1 MNSIKAFLK
10 AKGLYLVCL
19 ALVFAATITGIAAIR
34 SVVRGVE
41 DLTRIQKQTLEEGT
55 DVWDSPDAAVNQ
67 PAQDVP
73 VATAQPSP
81 APSAAGSAS
90 SSLQQG
96 AGQSGSASGGT
107 GSSAA
112 SSAQQGTLPH
122 AGWNGKV
129 SQAFSGNTLVYN
141 PTLGDWR
148 THNGTDYTA
157 EQVTAVA
164 AGTVTA
170 IADDALWGRVVEV
183 TDAQDRVWRYC
194 GLEEVAVTQREK
206 VTAGTRLGTT
216 GNVPAEQVT
225 AVAAGTVTAIADDAL
240 WGRVVEVTDAQ
251 DRVWRYCG
259 LEEVAVTQREKVT
272 AGTRLGTTGNV
283 PAEAQQGSHL
293 HLECRKAGA
302 CLDPEKN

>member
-41 DLTRIQKQTLEEGT
+41 DLTRIQKQALEEGT

-164 AGTVTA
+164 T
-170 IADDALWGRVVEV
+170 
-183 TDAQDRVWRYC
+183 
-194 GLEEVAVTQREK
+194 
-206 VTAGTRLGTT
+206 
-216 GNVPAEQVT
+216 
-225 AVAAGTVTAIADDAL
+225 GTVTAIADDAL

-302 CLDPEKN
+302 CQDPEKN

>member
-41 DLTRIQKQTLEEGT
+41 DLTRIQKQALEEGT

-141 PTLGDWR
+141 PQR
-148 THNGTDYTA
+148 H
-157 EQVTAVA
+157 
-164 AGTVTA
+164 
-170 IADDALWGRVVEV
+170 
-183 TDAQDRVWRYC
+183 
-194 GLEEVAVTQREK
+194 GLYR
-206 VTAGTRLGTT
+206 RT
-216 GNVPAEQVT
+216 GN
-225 AVAAGTVTAIADDAL
+225 GG
-240 WGRVVEVTDAQ
+240 GRRYR
-251 DRVWRYCG
+251 DRHCG
-259 LEEVAVTQREKVT
+259 
-272 AGTRLGTTGNV
+272 
-283 PAEAQQGSHL
+283 
-293 HLECRKAGA
+293 
-302 CLDPEKN
+302 

>member
-96 AGQSGSASGGT
+96 AGQSGGASGGT

-122 AGWNGKV
+122 AGWNGKA
-129 SQAFSGNTLVYN
+129 S
-141 PTLGDWR
+141 LGDWR

-206 VTAGTRLGTT
+206 VTAG
-216 GNVPAEQVT
+216 A
-225 AVAAGTVTAIADDAL
+225 
-240 WGRVVEVTDAQ
+240 
-251 DRVWRYCG
+251 
-259 LEEVAVTQREKVT
+259 
-272 AGTRLGTTGNV
+272 RLGTTGNV

-293 HLECRKAGA
+293 HLECRKAGT

>member
-1 MNSIKAFLK
+1 MTNPSRRRKTPSLRSRPSKVPVASRDRENAERAARRKQRGRAIAFPKQDMASVVILI
-10 AKGLYLVCL
+10 AVLILVLL
-19 ALVFAATITGIAAIR
+19 AIAAPLRNFYEGRAEIAR
-34 SVVRGVE
+34 ANESIARLE
-41 DLTRIQKQTLEEGT
+41 AQKQALEEGT

-107 GSSAA
+107 GGSAA

-183 TDAQDRVWRYC
+183 TDAQDRVWRY
-194 GLEEVAVTQREK
+194 G
-206 VTAGTRLGTT
+206 
-216 GNVPAEQVT
+216 
-225 AVAAGTVTAIADDAL
+225 
-240 WGRVVEVTDAQ
+240 
-251 DRVWRYCG
+251 G

>member
-41 DLTRIQKQTLEEGT
+41 DLTRIQKQALEEGT

-122 AGWNGKV
+122 AGWTGKV

-148 THNGTDYTA
+148 THDGVDISAPAGTTVLA
-157 EQVTAVA
+157 ACAGTVASVTEDPLLGATVVLEHDDGYRTTYANLADKPDVA
-164 AGTVTA
+164 AGDQVNAGAVIGTV
-170 IADDALWGRVVEV
+170 
-183 TDAQDRVWRYC
+183 
-194 GLEEVAVTQREK
+194 
-206 VTAGTRLGTT
+206 GTT
-216 GNVPAEQVT
+216 AAAEEDT
-225 AVAAGTVTAIADDAL
+225 
-240 WGRVVEVTDAQ
+240 
-251 DRVWRYCG
+251 
-259 LEEVAVTQREKVT
+259 
-272 AGTRLGTTGNV
+272 
-283 PAEAQQGSHL
+283 PHL
-293 HLECRKAGA
+293 HFAVSRDGKAVNPQEFLAG
-302 CLDPEKN
+302 

>member
-170 IADDALWGRVVEV
+170 IADDALWGAGSRVALLRAGRSCRDPARKSNRRDPPWHNRQSARRSPAGQPPAPGMPQSRRLPGPGKEL
-183 TDAQDRVWRYC
+183 TQAMPLHRGWC
-194 GLEEVAVTQREK
+194 G
-206 VTAGTRLGTT
+206 G
-216 GNVPAEQVT
+216 
-225 AVAAGTVTAIADDAL
+225 IAL
-240 WGRVVEVTDAQ
+240 
-251 DRVWRYCG
+251 
-259 LEEVAVTQREKVT
+259 
-272 AGTRLGTTGNV
+272 
-283 PAEAQQGSHL
+283 P
-293 HLECRKAGA
+293 
-302 CLDPEKN
+302 

>member
-41 DLTRIQKQTLEEGT
+41 DLTRIKKQALEEET

-216 GNVPAEQVT
+216 GNVPAE
-225 AVAAGTVTAIADDAL
+225 
-240 WGRVVEVTDAQ
+240 
-251 DRVWRYCG
+251 
-259 LEEVAVTQREKVT
+259 
-272 AGTRLGTTGNV
+272 
-283 PAEAQQGSHL
+283 AQQGSHL
-293 HLECRKAGA
+293 HLECRKADA

>member
-1 MNSIKAFLK
+1 MRNRNILRKLGDFVLGKGFYIVLFLC
-10 AKGLYLVCL
+10 V
-19 ALVFAATITGIAAIR
+19 ATIGMSGYYLIHTMNDPISDVEPAGGNATVVLPDSEANGPDPSGSDSLLEQKPEPVQTNPSTEETEPSVQQPDDLQATQETAAQTPE
-34 SVVRGVE
+34 E
-41 DLTRIQKQTLEEGT
+41 DK
-55 DVWDSPDAAVNQ
+55 
-67 PAQDVP
+67 P
-73 VATAQPSP
+73 VAIVYTWPVKGEILRDF
-81 APSAAGSAS
+81 SAETL
-90 SSLQQG
+90 SLD
-96 AGQSGSASGGT
+96 
-107 GSSAA
+107 
-112 SSAQQGTLPH
+112 
-122 AGWNGKV
+122 
-129 SQAFSGNTLVYN
+129 

-206 VTAGTRLGTT
+206 VTAG
-216 GNVPAEQVT
+216 A
-225 AVAAGTVTAIADDAL
+225 
-240 WGRVVEVTDAQ
+240 
-251 DRVWRYCG
+251 
-259 LEEVAVTQREKVT
+259 
-272 AGTRLGTTGNV
+272 RLGTTGNV

>member
-41 DLTRIQKQTLEEGT
+41 DLTRIQKQALEEGT

-157 EQVTAVA
+157 EQVTA
-164 AGTVTA
+164 G
-170 IADDALWGRVVEV
+170 
-183 TDAQDRVWRYC
+183 DRHC
-194 GLEEVAVTQREK
+194 G
-206 VTAGTRLGTT
+206 
-216 GNVPAEQVT
+216 
-225 AVAAGTVTAIADDAL
+225 
-240 WGRVVEVTDAQ
+240 
-251 DRVWRYCG
+251 
-259 LEEVAVTQREKVT
+259 
-272 AGTRLGTTGNV
+272 
-283 PAEAQQGSHL
+283 
-293 HLECRKAGA
+293 
-302 CLDPEKN
+302 

>member
-41 DLTRIQKQTLEEGT
+41 DLTRIQKQALEEGT

-141 PTLGDWR
+141 PT
-148 THNGTDYTA
+148 
-157 EQVTAVA
+157 
-164 AGTVTA
+164 
-170 IADDALWGRVVEV
+170 
-183 TDAQDRVWRYC
+183 
-194 GLEEVAVTQREK
+194 
-206 VTAGTRLGTT
+206 
-216 GNVPAEQVT
+216 
-225 AVAAGTVTAIADDAL
+225 
-240 WGRVVEVTDAQ
+240 
-251 DRVWRYCG
+251 RVWRYCG

>member
-41 DLTRIQKQTLEEGT
+41 DLTRIQKQALEEGT

-148 THNGTDYTA
+148 THNGIDIKRIIGA
-157 EQVTAVA
+157 FVSN
-164 AGTVTA
+164 
-170 IADDALWGRVVEV
+170 LWPP
-183 TDAQDRVWRYC
+183 
-194 GLEEVAVTQREK
+194 
-206 VTAGTRLGTT
+206 
-216 GNVPAEQVT
+216 VP
-225 AVAAGTVTAIADDAL
+225 
-240 WGRVVEVTDAQ
+240 
-251 DRVWRYCG
+251 
-259 LEEVAVTQREKVT
+259 
-272 AGTRLGTTGNV
+272 
-283 PAEAQQGSHL
+283 
-293 HLECRKAGA
+293 
-302 CLDPEKN
+302 

>member
-41 DLTRIQKQTLEEGT
+41 DLTRIQKQALEEGT

-67 PAQDVP
+67 PVQDVP

-148 THNGTDYTA
+148 THNGVDYACTQGA
-157 EQVTAVA
+157 AVA
-164 AGTVTA
+164 APVAGKVVSAGAEGNWGTVVVLEDAAGRSWRLCGVADPAVKAGETVTA
-170 IADDALWGRVVEV
+170 GQKLGTVGTVGCECAEESHIHVEV
-183 TDAQDRVWRYC
+183 
-194 GLEEVAVTQREK
+194 K
-206 VTAGTRLGTT
+206 
-216 GNVPAEQVT
+216 
-225 AVAAGTVTAIADDAL
+225 
-240 WGRVVEVTDAQ
+240 
-251 DRVWRYCG
+251 
-259 LEEVAVTQREKVT
+259 
-272 AGTRLGTTGNV
+272 
-283 PAEAQQGSHL
+283 QGESY
-293 HLECRKAGA
+293 
-302 CLDPEKN
+302 LDPAKLPE

>member
-41 DLTRIQKQTLEEGT
+41 DLTRIQKQALEEGT

-129 SQAFSGNTLVYN
+129 SQVFSGNTLVYN

-148 THNGTDYTA
+148 THNGLDIQAAEGDAVKTAASGMVVSIKSDELMGTTVVIEHAGGYTTQYSCLQA
-157 EQVTAVA
+157 EPPVTEGQQVA
-164 AGTVTA
+164 AGDIIGLVGSTA
-170 IADDALWGRVVEV
+170 A
-183 TDAQDRVWRYC
+183 
-194 GLEEVAVTQREK
+194 
-206 VTAGTRLGTT
+206 
-216 GNVPAEQVT
+216 AESSM
-225 AVAAGTVTAIADDAL
+225 G
-240 WGRVVEVTDAQ
+240 
-251 DRVWRYCG
+251 
-259 LEEVAVTQREKVT
+259 
-272 AGTRLGTTGNV
+272 
-283 PAEAQQGSHL
+283 PHL
-293 HLECRKAGA
+293 HFSVAKDGVII
-302 CLDPEKN
+302 DPSEYIG

>member
-41 DLTRIQKQTLEEGT
+41 DLTRIQKQALEEGT

-96 AGQSGSASGGT
+96 AGQSGSASVGT

-112 SSAQQGTLPH
+112 SSAQQGT
-122 AGWNGKV
+122 
-129 SQAFSGNTLVYN
+129 
-141 PTLGDWR
+141 
-148 THNGTDYTA
+148 
-157 EQVTAVA
+157 
-164 AGTVTA
+164 
-170 IADDALWGRVVEV
+170 
-183 TDAQDRVWRYC
+183 
-194 GLEEVAVTQREK
+194 
-206 VTAGTRLGTT
+206 
-216 GNVPAEQVT
+216 
-225 AVAAGTVTAIADDAL
+225 AGTVTAIADDAL

>member
-90 SSLQQG
+90 SSL
-96 AGQSGSASGGT
+96 
-107 GSSAA
+107 
-112 SSAQQGTLPH
+112 PH

-129 SQAFSGNTLVYN
+129 SQAFSGNALVYN

-148 THNGTDYTA
+148 THNGTDYT
-157 EQVTAVA
+157 
-164 AGTVTA
+164 
-170 IADDALWGRVVEV
+170 
-183 TDAQDRVWRYC
+183 
-194 GLEEVAVTQREK
+194 
-206 VTAGTRLGTT
+206 
-216 GNVPAEQVT
+216 AEQVT

>member
-1 MNSIKAFLK
+1 MGF
-10 AKGLYLVCL
+10 
-19 ALVFAATITGIAAIR
+19 TGC
-34 SVVRGVE
+34 
-41 DLTRIQKQTLEEGT
+41 
-55 DVWDSPDAAVNQ
+55 AVNQ

-216 GNVPAEQVT
+216 GNVPAE
-225 AVAAGTVTAIADDAL
+225 
-240 WGRVVEVTDAQ
+240 
-251 DRVWRYCG
+251 
-259 LEEVAVTQREKVT
+259 
-272 AGTRLGTTGNV
+272 
-283 PAEAQQGSHL
+283 AQQGSHL